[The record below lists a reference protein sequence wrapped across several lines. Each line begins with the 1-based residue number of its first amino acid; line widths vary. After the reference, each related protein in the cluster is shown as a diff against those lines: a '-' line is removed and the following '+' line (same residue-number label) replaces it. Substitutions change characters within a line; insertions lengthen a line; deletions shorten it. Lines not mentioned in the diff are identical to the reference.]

1 MTLALDPPILR
12 HGLAIAVVTR
22 RHVWHV
28 AAGGAMSFAGW
39 KDPVAVLLH
48 DGRALRGIDMNGRA
62 LTLEAARAL
71 LPGAE
76 ETLAAAWQATY
87 GAALP

>member
-12 HGLAIAVVTR
+12 GGMAIAAVAR
-22 RHVWHV
+22 RHVWHL
-28 AAGGAMSFAGW
+28 AAGGALSAAGW

-48 DGRALRGIDMNGRA
+48 DGRTLRAIDMAGRT
-62 LTLEAARAL
+62 LTDEAARAL

-76 ETLAAAWQATY
+76 DRLAALWQASF
-87 GAALP
+87 GASAD